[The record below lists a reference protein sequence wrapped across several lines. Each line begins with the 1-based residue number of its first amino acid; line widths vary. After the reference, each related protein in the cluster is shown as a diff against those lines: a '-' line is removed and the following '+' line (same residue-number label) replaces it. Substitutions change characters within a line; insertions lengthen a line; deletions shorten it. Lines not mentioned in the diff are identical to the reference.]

1 MTTGKIRGLI
11 LVSAATIP
19 SAAWAIELPEY
30 DIGAYCSSAYRGAAD
45 GTPEQCFN
53 KVMDDL
59 MEAAAQSAQ
68 FKDEFVQR
76 CIDDPRVEIYSDLLD
91 CFAFQGTANDLK

>member
-1 MTTGKIRGLI
+1 MRGLV
-11 LVSAATIP
+11 LALAATIA

-30 DIGAYCSSAYRGAAD
+30 DIEAYCSSPYRGAAD
-45 GTPEQCFN
+45 GTPEQCFD
-53 KVMDDL
+53 KVMDDM

-68 FKDEFVQR
+68 FRDEFVQR

-91 CFAFQGTANDLK
+91 CFAFEGTASDLK